1 MQVPFCY
8 AVIIFLPIIAYIGKG
23 EKGGEHGGVAE
34 RDACFLSKGLK
45 RSGRGLLF
53 VFGSWKNCGGTNEKR
68 SCEEMITIFSQPRS
82 LYSRGLIT
90 ALK

>member
-23 EKGGEHGGVAE
+23 EKGEHGGAAE

-45 RSGRGLLF
+45 SSGRGLFF

-68 SCEEMITIFSQPRS
+68 GCEKMIYIFSQPRS